1 MPANLEIIP
10 DTFSFSLFNT
20 KQNLSFAYL
29 LLIVENSQRPIE
41 KFSTL
46 FNKKLIK
53 KDKLTSTLNNF
64 KYKNS
69 LFSS

>member
-10 DTFSFSLFNT
+10 DTFSLFNT
-20 KQNLSFAYL
+20 KQILFFAYL

-41 KFSTL
+41 KFTTL
-46 FNKKLIK
+46 FNAKHIK
-53 KDKLTSTLNNF
+53 KRQPTSTLNNF
-64 KYKNS
+64 MYKNS